1 MLGEVGG
8 RWRAGNPL
16 EFSPWALFRR
26 ASSKS
31 REFSWS
37 NSLLHSWA
45 EFDKPQFSDEK
56 RPPLS
61 WSGRL
66 TGFSSGGSDRR
77 SRSKI
82 IIPFQEKQ

>member
-16 EFSPWALFRR
+16 ESSPRVLFHR

-37 NSLLHSWA
+37 DSLLHSWA
-45 EFDKPQFSDEK
+45 EFDRPQFSDGK
-56 RPPLS
+56 QPSLS
-61 WSGRL
+61 WADRL
-66 TGFSSGGSDRR
+66 TGFSSGGADHR

-82 IIPFQEKQ
+82 IPFQEKH